1 VRGQL
6 LEVSDRIMGT
16 LTASYSGDE
25 AVRSSQTMLFRN
37 VTKIIAG
44 TQEIV
49 SVRIAAVVLEELR
62 NSPEIQQSNFVIL
75 DVVCLGYIP
84 KPSPATQA
92 RGMPLFKTRYRGL
105 RRQLEQKIGG
115 DLEVNIEITGEY
127 STARRDEVSADVDF
141 NDLTEVSA
149 CVVYLEFCTEMHE
162 THKAL
167 FLRLSIATKDSINRV
182 GNNIGA
188 TLKERDVLVMEGE
201 VTSQTVVIT
210 LVPTPTPIEPKSIAP
225 PPITT
230 KSNFASSSIGITGIV
245 TVALVVFVVAG
256 FLFYRALRS
265 RKIDNKDMSWVED
278 DFSDSYQKNTNQKN
292 TKEAHNVVEAM
303 PTPRTFKVDDPPNV
317 RPAHYSGSKTS
328 VSGPPVDSLD
338 ALPAHYAPVRLSGIH
353 GAFQPLDRGLKQTVA
368 EDRQNLVHD
377 EEQIKYD
384 KVASRRSQRQL
395 DDFETRVQKSRSDR
409 LNKKLGDG
417 HLLSS
422 DGSVSSFEDRLKQK
436 LSGSNYS
443 SRHLE
448 DFEACLADKIKE
460 GESSRST
467 QGVHSSSSS
476 SEDFDARMKK
486 KLSNSNPRR
495 SPGRSASSYEDR
507 LKQKLSNSIVPPEE
521 RPVAKIKGGE
531 ARRSTQDTF
540 LSLSS
545 SEDFES
551 RLAAKIKK
559 GESSRSTRGVYPSS
573 SSSEDFDARMKK
585 KLSDSNP
592 RRSPG
597 RSTSSY
603 EDRLKQKLSNSIVL
617 SRSRENSEER
627 PVAKIK
633 GGEAS
638 RSAQGFL
645 SSLSSSEDFESRL
658 VAKIKKGERNRSRD
672 ECSGT
677 GLAFEDRLTK
687 KLGGSNVQ
695 SSGGSVS
702 SFEDRLKQ
710 KLSDSNDSSRHVEDF
725 EARLAAKIKE
735 GESSRST
742 QGVHPSS
749 SSFEDFDALMQKK
762 LSNSNPMRS
771 PGRSASSYE
780 DRLKQKLSNS
790 IVPPRSRE
798 NSEERPVA
806 KIKGGKASRSTH
818 DTFPSLSSSEDFES
832 RLAAK
837 IKKGERNRSRDAS
850 SGTGL
855 ALEDRLTKKLGGSNE
870 QSSGGSVSSFEDRL
884 KQKLSDSNDSSRH
897 VEDFEAR
904 LAAKIKEGEK
914 NKSSDG
920 PILSYE
926 DRLEKKLNEGHTRK
940 ISGGSLSSFEDKLK
954 NKLLGSSLATPLS
967 SSPGDLNYSTRI
979 SDSFEERIAA
989 KMKEGE
995 KHTKSTSGALPSYSS
1010 SLTVKE
1016 FEARLAAKIKK
1027 TSREESPSASNLSYN
1042 RSGRRRTPRGTTS
1055 SAASFR

>member
-1 VRGQL
+1 MRGQL

-25 AVRSSQTMLFRN
+25 AVRSSHTMLFRN

-62 NSPEIQQSNFVIL
+62 KSPEIQQSNFVIL

-265 RKIDNKDMSWVED
+265 RKIDNKDMSWDED

-409 LNKKLGDG
+409 LKKKLDDG

-422 DGSVSSFEDRLKQK
+422 EGSVSSFEERLKQK
-436 LSGSNYS
+436 LSGSNY
-443 SRHLE
+443 
-448 DFEACLADKIKE
+448 
-460 GESSRST
+460 
-467 QGVHSSSSS
+467 
-476 SEDFDARMKK
+476 
-486 KLSNSNPRR
+486 
-495 SPGRSASSYEDR
+495 
-507 LKQKLSNSIVPPEE
+507 
-521 RPVAKIKGGE
+521 
-531 ARRSTQDTF
+531 
-540 LSLSS
+540 
-545 SEDFES
+545 
-551 RLAAKIKK
+551 
-559 GESSRSTRGVYPSS
+559 
-573 SSSEDFDARMKK
+573 
-585 KLSDSNP
+585 
-592 RRSPG
+592 
-597 RSTSSY
+597 
-603 EDRLKQKLSNSIVL
+603 
-617 SRSRENSEER
+617 
-627 PVAKIK
+627 
-633 GGEAS
+633 
-638 RSAQGFL
+638 
-645 SSLSSSEDFESRL
+645 
-658 VAKIKKGERNRSRD
+658 
-672 ECSGT
+672 
-677 GLAFEDRLTK
+677 
-687 KLGGSNVQ
+687 
-695 SSGGSVS
+695 
-702 SFEDRLKQ
+702 
-710 KLSDSNDSSRHVEDF
+710 SSRHVEDF

-742 QGVHPSS
+742 QGVHLSS

-790 IVPPRSRE
+790 IVPPRSCE

-806 KIKGGKASRSTH
+806 KIKGGEASRSTY

-954 NKLLGSSLATPLS
+954 NKLLGSSLATPLR
-967 SSPGDLNYSTRI
+967 SSPGDLSYSTRI

-1027 TSREESPSASNLSYN
+1027 TSREESPSASNLSYD